1 VSDLSPADFDFVAG
15 LLKSSS
21 GLSLSPAK
29 TYLLDSRVTPLLRRY
44 GLRTTRDFVTALR
57 TDEKGT
63 MLTELSEA
71 MATYETYF
79 YRDISPFESLQTRVL
94 PKLREIRQGQ
104 RRLRIWSAACST
116 GQEPYSL
123 AMMFEEEKHLW
134 AGWSIEILA
143 TDVSTTALTRARE
156 GIYSQFEVQ
165 RGLPIRNLMAFF
177 VQEGD
182 QWRVKPQLKKW
193 LRFEQVNLLQPLT
206 QLGTFDIILCRNALI
221 YFDAE
226 TKSRVLGHLADVISP
241 DGVLVMGSAETTLH
255 YSDLF
260 TLHPDDRTLYVPKKN
275 NASLTGL
282 QSRPWPQSKAQPL

>member
-1 VSDLSPADFDFVAG
+1 VSDLSPADFDFVAS

-44 GLRTTRDFVTALR
+44 GLRSTRDFVTALR

-79 YRDISPFESLQTRVL
+79 FRDISPFDSLQKRVL
-94 PKLREIRQGQ
+94 PALREKRQAQ

-134 AGWSIEILA
+134 AGWNIEILA
-143 TDVSTTALTRARE
+143 TDVSKTALTRARE

-193 LRFEQVNLLQPLT
+193 LRFEQVNLLQPFT
-206 QLGTFDIILCRNALI
+206 QLGTFDVILCRNALI

-226 TKSRVLGHLADVISP
+226 TKSRVLNNIANVIGP

-255 YSDLF
+255 YSDRF
-260 TLHPDDRTLYVPKKN
+260 ILHPDDRTLYVPKKN
-275 NASLTGL
+275 SANLADL
-282 QSRPWPQSKAQPL
+282 QSRPSPQSKAQPL